1 MWQLRAHILY
11 LKNAHVAR
19 KTEDLLCATTKT
31 AQPNKYI
38 LEKEMRVTMVSKK
51 FNLKKKGER
60 CFLSVFY

>member
-51 FNLKKKGER
+51 FNLEQK
-60 CFLSVFY
+60 